1 MRVCAARADCPR
13 NIWMLIN
20 LSMWKA
26 VRVLPFNGWVEQ
38 EVLTSLTP
46 LLFLSLTGDPFG
58 RPEYPQQKAARE
70 LTQIQRGSWLLNLY
84 STDEHTYTQTY
95 THTHIK

>member
-1 MRVCAARADCPR
+1 
-13 NIWMLIN
+13 MLIN

-46 LLFLSLTGDPFG
+46 LLFLSLIGDLFG
-58 RPEYPQQKAARE
+58 RTESPQQKAARE
-70 LTQIQRGSWLLNLY
+70 LTQIQRGSWLLKPY
-84 STDEHTYTQTY
+84 STHIHTDL
-95 THTHIK
+95 HRHEK

>member
-1 MRVCAARADCPR
+1 
-13 NIWMLIN
+13 MLIN

-46 LLFLSLTGDPFG
+46 LLFLSLTGDLFG
-58 RPEYPQQKAARE
+58 RTESPQQKAARE
-70 LTQIQRGSWLLNLY
+70 LTQIQRGSWLLKLY
-84 STDEHTYTQTY
+84 STHIHTDL
-95 THTHIK
+95 HTHVK